1 MPHHRRFWP
10 PAALG
15 ALLLIGSIGWLA
27 RPLPQRGDQ
36 PSLSLLQ
43 LLETDSSVDSTGPS
57 PSEALRRAES
67 VVPQVPPGAAHVPL
81 QIRVGL
87 LSQSPVNGFWPGRN
101 VLCRNQQGAVIPAQQ
116 LGNRIAS
123 FNQREIHCS
132 GGPVQI
138 NQQRYLGDVSLLK
151 GQRDWLPVISLD
163 LETYVA
169 SVVGAEMP
177 SQWHPEALKAQAVAA
192 RSYAMAHLAR
202 PATSAYHLGD
212 TTRWQVFAGETSTSQ
227 ASRSATW
234 DTRGI
239 ILSYGGGIVESL
251 YASNAQVSAE
261 AHGQLGA
268 SMSQTGAQ
276 NLARQGLP
284 FNAILGKYYAG
295 ASLARLKRH
304 DQ

>member
-1 MPHHRRFWP
+1 M
-10 PAALG
+10 AALI
-15 ALLLIGSIGWLA
+15 AWLA
-27 RPLPQRGDQ
+27 RPLVHPAEQ
-36 PSLSLLQ
+36 PLSLLE
-43 LLETDSSVDSTGPS
+43 LLETDTKPD
-57 PSEALRRAES
+57 RARAS
-67 VVPQVPPGAAHVPL
+67 RNTHDPTPASRVPEVPPGSENVPL
-81 QIRVGL
+81 EIRVGL
-87 LSQSPVNGFWPGRN
+87 VGQRPVTAFWPGRD
-101 VLCRNQQGAVIPAQQ
+101 VLCRNQQGFVIPAQQ
-116 LGNRIAS
+116 LGNRIS
-123 FNQREIHCS
+123 SISQQEIHCS
-132 GGPVQI
+132 AGPVQI
-138 NQQRYLGDVSLLK
+138 NQQRYLGNVSLLNAK
-151 GQRDWLPVISLD
+151 RGWLAVISLD

-177 SQWHPEALKAQAVAA
+177 SQWHQEALKAQAVAA
-192 RSYAMAHLAR
+192 RSYALAHLAR
-202 PATSAYHLGD
+202 PATAAYHLGD

-261 AHGQLGA
+261 AHGHLGA

-276 NLARQGLP
+276 HLAQQGLP

>member
-1 MPHHRRFWP
+1 M
-10 PAALG
+10 ATLV
-15 ALLLIGSIGWLA
+15 GWLA
-27 RPLPQRGDQ
+27 RPLLEPAAQ
-36 PSLSLLQ
+36 PSLKVFA
-43 LLETDSSVDSTGPS
+43 LLETETSLD
-57 PSEALRRAES
+57 RATAS
-67 VVPQVPPGAAHVPL
+67 RKTRDHPPASRVPHVPPGAENVPL
-81 QIRVGL
+81 EIRVGL
-87 LSQSPVNGFWPGRN
+87 LSQRPVTAFWPGSN
-101 VLCRNQQGAVIPAQQ
+101 VLCRSRQGSVIPSPQ
-116 LGNRIAS
+116 LGQSIS
-123 FNQREIHCS
+123 SLGQQEIHCS

-151 GQRDWLPVISLD
+151 AEHDWLAVISLD

-192 RSYAMAHLAR
+192 RSYALAHLAR
-202 PATSAYHLGD
+202 PATAAYHLGD
-212 TTRWQVFAGETSTSQ
+212 TTRWQVFAGESSTSK

-261 AHGQLGA
+261 AHGHLGA

-276 NLARQGLP
+276 HLAQQGLP
-284 FNAILGKYYAG
+284 FNAILGRYYAG